1 MSGGATALVA
11 VKTLKPGATAQ
22 TREDFMRE
30 SELMADLRHPNI
42 VCLIGVVTKD
52 EPRYSYP
59 IQSFLFKGTILENF
73 MRQLFSFENTG
84 VSAEQRAF
92 EVSVYLS
99 SNTVLYGGVNG
110 TFVQLCIN
118 TR

>member
-1 MSGGATALVA
+1 VSGGATALVA

-52 EPRYSYP
+52 EPRYNYP
-59 IQSFLFKGTILENF
+59 IQSFLFKGTILENYYETVVQF
-73 MRQLFSFENTG
+73 QKHWSF
-84 VSAEQRAF
+84 
-92 EVSVYLS
+92 L
-99 SNTVLYGGVNG
+99 
-110 TFVQLCIN
+110 
-118 TR
+118 

>member
-1 MSGGATALVA
+1 LVA

-52 EPRYSYP
+52 EPRYSY
-59 IQSFLFKGTILENF
+59 IGTLF
-73 MRQLFSFENTG
+73 
-84 VSAEQRAF
+84 
-92 EVSVYLS
+92 YLKVVG
-99 SNTVLYGGVNG
+99 NEK
-110 TFVQLCIN
+110 
-118 TR
+118 

>member
-1 MSGGATALVA
+1 LSGGATALVA

-52 EPRYSYP
+52 EPRYNYS
-59 IQSFLFKGTILENF
+59 ILSFT
-73 MRQLFSFENTG
+73 
-84 VSAEQRAF
+84 
-92 EVSVYLS
+92 
-99 SNTVLYGGVNG
+99 
-110 TFVQLCIN
+110 
-118 TR
+118 